1 VGIESL
7 SINAAMGG
15 YKLQTTQTHLASARK
30 LIAVATIV
38 FVLVAA
44 SPAQAADT
52 TAADNQYGAVLGE
65 QSGGAG
71 QGGLPFTG
79 LNLVV
84 VTGLGAG
91 LAAAGVGLRSAARR
105 PHKS

>member
-1 VGIESL
+1 VVT
-7 SINAAMGG
+7 N
-15 YKLQTTQTHLASARK
+15 LQTAQTHLASARR
-30 LIAVATIV
+30 LIAVATIGLA
-38 FVLVAA
+38 LVAA

-65 QSGGAG
+65 QSGGAD

-91 LAAAGVGLRSAARR
+91 LLAAGVGLRAASRR
-105 PHKS
+105 PHES

>member
-1 VGIESL
+1 
-7 SINAAMGG
+7 
-15 YKLQTTQTHLASARK
+15 
-30 LIAVATIV
+30 VATIG
-38 FVLVAA
+38 FALVAA

-52 TAADNQYGAVLGE
+52 TPADSAYGAVVGQ

-84 VTGLGAG
+84 VTALGAG
-91 LAAAGVGLRSAARR
+91 FAAAGIGLRAASHRL
-105 PHKS
+105 HES

>member
-1 VGIESL
+1 
-7 SINAAMGG
+7 MR
-15 YKLQTTQTHLASARK
+15 TTQTHLASART
-30 LIAVATIV
+30 LIAMSTVGLA
-38 FVLVAA
+38 LVAA

-84 VTGLGAG
+84 VSGLGAG
-91 LAAAGVGLRSAARR
+91 LAAAGVGLRSASRR
-105 PHKS
+105 PQES